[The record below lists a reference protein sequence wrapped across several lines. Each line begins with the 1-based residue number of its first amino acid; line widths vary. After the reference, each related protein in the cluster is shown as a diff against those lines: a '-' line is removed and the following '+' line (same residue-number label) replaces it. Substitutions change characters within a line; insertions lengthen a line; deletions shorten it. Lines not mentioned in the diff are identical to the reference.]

1 MNFIYSWLGAAA
13 VAAVLDYIWLGLVMT
28 SFYQSQL
35 APISRKVAGVFTP
48 HFPSI
53 VVVYLVMGLGVAA
66 FVLPSLGA
74 GSSLIKAF
82 GIGALMGFI
91 IYAVYD
97 FTNYAV
103 LAHWPLKLLAVD
115 VLWGAVVVGLTSM
128 IVYWFK

>member
-1 MNFIYSWLGAAA
+1 MSFIKVWLGAAVVTA
-13 VAAVLDYIWLGLVMT
+13 ILDYVWLGLIMT

-35 APISRKVAGVFTP
+35 APISRKMAGVFSP

-66 FVLPSLGA
+66 LVVPALAQGGSL
-74 GSSLIKAF
+74 LKAF
-82 GIGALMGFI
+82 GLGALLGLV

-103 LAHWPLKLLAVD
+103 LAHWPLKLLVVD
-115 VLWGAVVVGLTSM
+115 VLWGTIVVGLTSM